1 MPQLQF
7 SNPLIIAQVVW
18 MLVIFAVL
26 YRLLANYALP
36 QVAQVVDARAA
47 RIEADLD
54 GARVAKAEADA
65 ASSDVTEAI
74 RQASA
79 EAQSQVSAA
88 LDSAKAQAA
97 EEARRAG
104 ERLDAQLAEAETRIA
119 EARKQA
125 LGALREVATET
136 ATTLVSRL
144 AGRQPDSGKVNRA
157 VDEALAARAAA

>member
-18 MLVIFAVL
+18 MLVIFYAL
-26 YRLLANYALP
+26 YRLLADYALP

-47 RIEADLD
+47 RIAADLD
-54 GARVAKAEADA
+54 GARVAKAEADV
-65 ASSDVTEAI
+65 ASGDVTEAV
-74 RQASA
+74 RRASA
-79 EAQSQVSAA
+79 EAQAQVNAA

-97 EEARRAG
+97 DEARRAG

-136 ATTLVSRL
+136 TTTLVSRL
-144 AGRQPDSGKVNRA
+144 AGRQPDSGTVGRA